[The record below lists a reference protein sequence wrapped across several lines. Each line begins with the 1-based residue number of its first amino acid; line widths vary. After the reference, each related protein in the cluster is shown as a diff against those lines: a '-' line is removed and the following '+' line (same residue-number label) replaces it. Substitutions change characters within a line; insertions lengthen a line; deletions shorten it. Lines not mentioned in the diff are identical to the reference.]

1 MPSILS
7 RYIFKELLSP
17 FTLSLIVLTFMFL
30 MTKIPE
36 ITNMV
41 VNYNAGILSIFMLIV
56 YTLPRFMEFTI
67 PMSVMLSVLLTMMRM
82 SNDNEIIALKGSG
95 ISIYRLIPPV
105 LTLSI
110 IGTILSLW
118 ITIYGVPWGR
128 FSFAA
133 KGIELAKTTFN
144 FTLKERQ
151 FNNII
156 DNVMIYVTSIDI
168 KTSELKDIFIE
179 DSRDPDIVNITV
191 ASKGLLTSYQVEPEL
206 PNNEETKLSNSEEI
220 KLSINGDTKLSNSEE
235 TTKLPD
241 SSSVS
246 SEYRYT
252 LRLSKGSINQVDM
265 TRRSVNAVSFDTYD
279 INFDA
284 PSNSKN
290 SKQQIKDFDE
300 MYLGELITFI
310 RSSKEQL
317 KSNKRIKSDNS
328 ATLKELQ
335 AARMEL
341 HEKFAIPFACIAL
354 GLLSIPI
361 GVRPSSSRRSSGFG
375 LALSFFL
382 FYYLLLAAAWSA
394 GEIGYYP
401 PVIGMWL
408 PNFIISVASI
418 YMFSRVSYEKP
429 LFLLNSRFKLKSS

>member
-7 RYIFKELLSP
+7 RYIFKELISP

-30 MTKIPE
+30 MTRIPE
-36 ITNMV
+36 IINMV
-41 VNYNAGILSIFMLIV
+41 VNYNAGILSIFMLIL

-67 PMSVMLSVLLTMMRM
+67 PMSVMISVLLTMMRM

-95 ISIYRLIPPV
+95 INISRIIPPV

-151 FNNII
+151 FNNIV

-179 DSRDPDIVNITV
+179 DSRNPDIVNITV
-191 ASKGLLTSYQVEPEL
+191 ASKGLFTSYQVEPEL
-206 PNNEETKLSNSEEI
+206 SNSGETKLSNSEER
-220 KLSINGDTKLSNSEE
+220 TKS
-235 TTKLPD
+235 TD
-241 SSSVS
+241 RSSVS

-252 LRLSKGSINQVDM
+252 LRLSNGSINQVDI
-265 TRRSVNAVSFDTYD
+265 TGRSVNAVSFDTYD

-284 PSNSKN
+284 PLNSKS
-290 SKQQIKDFDE
+290 SKQHIKDFDE
-300 MYLGELITFI
+300 MYLDELLQFI
-310 RSSKEQL
+310 RSCKERL
-317 KSNKRIKSDNS
+317 NGNKKSQSDNS
-328 ATLKELQ
+328 ATIKEIQSAL
-335 AARMEL
+335 MEL

-361 GVRPSSSRRSSGFG
+361 GVSSSSSRRSSGFG
-375 LALSFFL
+375 LALSFFI

-394 GEIGYYP
+394 GESGYYP
-401 PVIGMWL
+401 PAIGMWL
-408 PNFIISVASI
+408 PNFIISAASI
-418 YMFSRVSYEKP
+418 YMFSKVSHEKP
-429 LFLLNSRFKLKSS
+429 IFLLYSRFKFKSS

>member
-17 FTLSLIVLTFMFL
+17 FTLSIIVLTFMFL

-67 PMSVMLSVLLTMMRM
+67 PMSVMISVLLTMMRM

-95 ISIYRLIPPV
+95 INISRLIPPV

-179 DSRDPDIVNITV
+179 DSRNPDIINITV
-191 ASKGLLTSYQVEPEL
+191 ASRGLLTSYQVEP
-206 PNNEETKLSNSEEI
+206 KLSNNGEI
-220 KLSINGDTKLSNSEE
+220 KISNSEE
-235 TTKLPD
+235 TTKLTERA
-241 SSSVS
+241 SAS

-265 TRRSVNAVSFDTYD
+265 TGRSVNAVSFDTYD

-284 PSNSKN
+284 PSNNKS

-300 MYLGELITFI
+300 MSLDELISFI

-317 KSNKRIKSDNS
+317 KSSKIVKSDNS
-328 ATLKELQ
+328 TTLKELQ
-335 AARMEL
+335 SARMEL
-341 HEKFAIPFACIAL
+341 HEKFAIPFACLAL

-361 GVRPSSSRRSSGFG
+361 GVRSSSSRRSSGFG

-394 GEIGYYP
+394 GESGYYP
-401 PVIGMWL
+401 PAIGMWL
-408 PNFIISVASI
+408 PNLIVSAASI

-429 LFLLNSRFKLKSS
+429 LFLLNSRFRFKRS